1 MRRVL
6 TAVVLIPL
14 VLLAVFKAPLWL
26 FGVLV
31 LLVALLATE
40 EYLNF
45 ARHSGVVGFERLTF
59 LFMVIFFIAIAGRT
73 VINTMWNDLR
83 RLAAEGVDPGQHQAM
98 VRASQSVEILFLLL
112 LSAPLWFLLRGM
124 RREDFRGVLAGAGS
138 SMFALFYI
146 GLPLLAL
153 FDIRAQQDGPE
164 LLLYM
169 FLVVWCGDIAA
180 YYVGRAIGQRKLAP
194 SISPGK
200 TWEGTI
206 ASVMASAAVGTLL
219 LVYADH
225 FRAALYSIRLAPAPS
240 VFSMTGNVWYVALLC
255 SIGVNIAAQLGDLVE
270 SMLKRGAGLKDSGSL
285 LPGHGGV
292 LDRIDALLFAAPLV
306 WYYSIFRLLNV

>member
-1 MRRVL
+1 
-6 TAVVLIPL
+6 
-14 VLLAVFKAPLWL
+14 
-26 FGVLV
+26 
-31 LLVALLATE
+31 
-40 EYLNF
+40 
-45 ARHSGVVGFERLTF
+45 
-59 LFMVIFFIAIAGRT
+59 MVIFFIAMAGRT
-73 VINTMWNDLR
+73 VINAMWNDLR
-83 RLAAEGVDPGQHQAM
+83 RLAAQGVDPGQHQAV
-98 VRASQSVEILFLLL
+98 VRASQSVEILFLFL

-124 RREDFRGVLAGAGS
+124 RREDFRGVLAGAGA

-153 FDIRAQQDGPE
+153 FDIRSQPNGPE

-169 FLVVWCGDIAA
+169 FLVVWCGDVAA
-180 YYVGRAIGQRKLAP
+180 YYVGRAIGRRKLAP

-206 ASVMASAAVGTLL
+206 ASVIASAAIGTLL

-225 FRAALYSIRLAPAPS
+225 FRAALYALRLAPAPS
-240 VFSMTGNVWYVALLC
+240 VFSMSGNVWYVALLC
-255 SIGVNIAAQLGDLVE
+255 SIGINIAAQLGDLVE
-270 SMLKRGAGLKDSGSL
+270 SMLKRGARLKDSGSL